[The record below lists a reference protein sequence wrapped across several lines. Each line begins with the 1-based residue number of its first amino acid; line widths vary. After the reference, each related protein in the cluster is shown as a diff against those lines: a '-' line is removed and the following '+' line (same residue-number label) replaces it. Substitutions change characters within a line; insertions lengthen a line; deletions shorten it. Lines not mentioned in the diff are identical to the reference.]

1 MTWTMLP
8 QEYHTGA
15 CFDLYRHLGA
25 HPCKEGWSF
34 RIWAP
39 GALDVQLEGDFNGWQ
54 GAPMTRDNAGVWSC
68 TAKAKEGQLYKFRVL
83 GPDGCWAEHSD
94 PCALA
99 AELRPGTASRLFDLS
114 HLEAQFTDGVW
125 MAGQD

>member
-39 GALDVQLEGDFNGWQ
+39 GALDVQL
-54 GAPMTRDNAGVWSC
+54 
-68 TAKAKEGQLYKFRVL
+68 
-83 GPDGCWAEHSD
+83 
-94 PCALA
+94 
-99 AELRPGTASRLFDLS
+99 
-114 HLEAQFTDGVW
+114 
-125 MAGQD
+125 